1 MWQSNLDYSKFGPLS
16 YAPLD
21 DDYLEYEDHHKSKY
35 HYEDEWDED
44 EAVEEY
50 YIDPLRLAKEKSSY
64 AAANA

>member
-1 MWQSNLDYSKFGPLS
+1 MYVSKLDYRRFGPLS
-16 YAPLD
+16 HAPLD
-21 DDYLEYEDHHKSKY
+21 DDYLEYEGHHKSDY

-50 YIDPLRLAKEKSSY
+50 YADPLRLVHEKSSY